1 MTHIQRRMI
10 ARRAVFGLA
19 AGISVALT
27 LSACGGG
34 GGSPLGNAT
43 ATGSADA
50 GGAVIVGS
58 ADFPENATIA
68 EIYAGA
74 LTAAGV
80 TATTKL
86 NIGSREIYFPAIKDG
101 SIDIIPDYSG
111 NLLTKVDPTS
121 TATDPDA
128 IVKAL
133 QAKLDSGLS
142 VLEASK
148 AEDKDAMV
156 VTKVTAQKYNLKTIE
171 DMAKVCDKLTVG
183 APPEFAERANGL
195 AGLKT
200 KYNCVPAKFDPLPSG
215 PVTVKALTSDD
226 VQVADIF
233 TTTPDIVDQDLV
245 VLEDP
250 KSNWAAQQVLPL
262 IKTDKVSDTA
272 KTALN
277 KVSGLLTTNDLI
289 DLNRQVS
296 GDQKMDPKDAAAKWL
311 KDKGITK

>member
-148 AEDKDAMV
+148 A
-156 VTKVTAQKYNLKTIE
+156 
-171 DMAKVCDKLTVG
+171 
-183 APPEFAERANGL
+183 
-195 AGLKT
+195 
-200 KYNCVPAKFDPLPSG
+200 
-215 PVTVKALTSDD
+215 
-226 VQVADIF
+226 
-233 TTTPDIVDQDLV
+233 
-245 VLEDP
+245 
-250 KSNWAAQQVLPL
+250 
-262 IKTDKVSDTA
+262 
-272 KTALN
+272 
-277 KVSGLLTTNDLI
+277 
-289 DLNRQVS
+289 
-296 GDQKMDPKDAAAKWL
+296 
-311 KDKGITK
+311 